1 MRGPAVLLHVLGVA
15 LWLGGG
21 FASMVSAIA
30 SKHEAPSIRAGT
42 ARLLAT
48 IHQRIISPGVI
59 LTLVT
64 GFYLMMQL
72 GPGAM
77 ERPAIAGMAVAGL
90 LAGLVS
96 LLIGLPTANMR
107 ARAAQLDQSGQLPP
121 IVERLSKRQAV
132 VMTIGGVLAV
142 IALACAY
149 LG

>member
-1 MRGPAVLLHVLGVA
+1 MRGPAVLFHVLGVV

-21 FASMVSAIA
+21 LASMVSAVA
-30 SKHEAPSIRAGT
+30 SRHEPPPVRAGT

-48 IHQRIISPGVI
+48 IHQRLISPGVL
-59 LTLVT
+59 LTLIT
-64 GFYLMMQL
+64 GFYLTMQL

-77 ERPAIAGMAVAGL
+77 ERAGIAGMAAAGL
-90 LAGLVS
+90 LAGLIT
-96 LLIGLPTANMR
+96 LLIGLPTANQR

-121 IVERLSKRQAV
+121 IVARLSKRQAV